1 MSAARRPSRTS
12 LIPALAVTIVA
23 LAASIPAQSAG
34 TDVPAAQ
41 SRSGCTASGRGFLRA
56 RLRGALDLDLAW
68 QNAEMECAGGPRPD
82 GRGLRLTI
90 AGPVQGAGRRLR
102 FVLGIPD
109 APEGQTVRSR
119 PANLTLI
126 FEGEQRMFATRGEDK
141 CSIDELVPARVG
153 ALGGP
158 RRSWQI
164 AARGFCTAPASA
176 LRGGQRILVSR
187 FDFVT
192 EVTFEDEPAPD
203 PAESPAENV
212 GPLAVGGAVGG
223 AVGMSGGRPGSGPA
237 RPARTVELPAH

>member
-1 MSAARRPSRTS
+1 MRRRSPARR
-12 LIPALAVTIVA
+12 
-23 LAASIPAQSAG
+23 
-34 TDVPAAQ
+34 
-41 SRSGCTASGRGFLRA
+41 
-56 RLRGALDLDLAW
+56 
-68 QNAEMECAGGPRPD
+68 
-82 GRGLRLTI
+82 RGLRLTI

-109 APEGQTVRSR
+109 APEGQTVRAR

-164 AARGFCTAPASA
+164 AGRGFCIAPASA

-203 PAESPAENV
+203 PGESPAEKA
-212 GPLAVGGAVGG
+212 GPLAVGVAADVAVD
-223 AVGMSGGRPGSGPA
+223 RPGSGPA